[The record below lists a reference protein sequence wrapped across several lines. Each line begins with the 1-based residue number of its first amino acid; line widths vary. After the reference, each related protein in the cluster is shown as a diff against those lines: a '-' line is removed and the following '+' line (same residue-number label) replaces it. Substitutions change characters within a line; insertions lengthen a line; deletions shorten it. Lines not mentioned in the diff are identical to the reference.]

1 MYNRKVCFVAKRSYS
16 IVQIFLNHVATI
28 GQASDKVRVGIQ
40 MTRKRIKWFG
50 TSTIIGFFLLWSL
63 LEGREMFYYHRSGNL
78 KWQEAIFFE

>member
-50 TSTIIGFFLLWSL
+50 TRTI
-63 LEGREMFYYHRSGNL
+63 R
-78 KWQEAIFFE
+78 IFFIVIATWRQKNVLLPSIR